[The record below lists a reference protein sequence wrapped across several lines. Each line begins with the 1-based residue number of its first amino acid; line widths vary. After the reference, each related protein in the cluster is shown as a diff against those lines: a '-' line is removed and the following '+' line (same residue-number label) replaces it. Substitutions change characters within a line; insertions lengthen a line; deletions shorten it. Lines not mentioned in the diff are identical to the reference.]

1 MRANLT
7 AVKQPACFAHVP
19 CELMFEFG
27 FRVGTKLLAVDEW
40 QQLLLSRPQ
49 QLLLGRLLRRG
60 SRPWV
65 LQLVDQRLNT
75 RARLSDKAFPLFVGL
90 SATAKPFGFTCV
102 TSIA

>member
-19 CELMFEFG
+19 CELLFEFE
-27 FRVGTKLLAVDEW
+27 FRVGTKLWAVDEW
-40 QQLLLSRPQ
+40 QELLLSRPQ

-65 LQLVDQRLNT
+65 LQLVDERLNT

-90 SATAKPFGFTCV
+90 CATAKTFDFTCV